1 MVDLIGKQID
11 RYQIVAQLGEGGMA
25 TVYKALDTRL
35 ERYVALKV
43 ITTNLQSSQQFL
55 QRFERE
61 AKALAKLSHPNI
73 VDVHDYGE
81 ENGRPYLVMEFID
94 GGHLKSRMGS
104 PHAFQEAAKLLI
116 PIASALGYAHQRDII
131 HRDVK
136 PANILMQRNGTPMLS
151 DFGIAK
157 VLETNQPQLTRV
169 GVGIGTPE
177 YMAPE
182 QGQGNQIDHRADI
195 YSLGLVFYELVTGRK
210 PFQADTPMAIVWKQ
224 VTEPLPDPRK
234 FVPSLPPAVVT
245 VLQKA
250 LQKKPGDRYQSMK
263 EFEKA
268 FEKLIAIGNK
278 LDPATEKYKRTSPP
292 VPPDQQQKWTQ
303 SMPANSIPSASQQQF
318 NSPPIQPPVS
328 QSLPRVAPPEKKKN
342 KGCWIWIV
350 AGTAITLIIVCG
362 IIAIVLGLPDDFLG
376 LSSTNTPTP
385 TVTPFPTNTPTS
397 TPEPTMT
404 ATWTP
409 VPTNTQIA
417 DIDQEAGTEWETCLN
432 EITPP
437 TFYGMPVTYC
447 DNFNSNNGWYLEQS
461 ENDRKIHNRY
471 LSGNVLYWDI
481 TSKQGVMTY
490 EPIPV
495 HYSFTTFAVQMKF
508 KRFTGPDNSDA
519 GLVFRMDYDA
529 GDYYFVTVSDVTQKY
544 AFYLK
549 YSDSW
554 TTLKEWTYSSLI
566 IPDDWNSIG
575 IYADGS
581 TFDLYI
587 NDIYVES
594 FYDSTLTEGE
604 VGIGG
609 ELYAA
614 GDFITFGFDS
624 IIVLEP

>member
-1 MVDLIGKQID
+1 MPDLIGKQID
-11 RYQIVAQLGEGGMA
+11 RYQIIAQLGEGGMA

-94 GGHLKSRMGS
+94 GGHLKSQMGS

-116 PIASALGYAHQRDII
+116 PIASALGYAHQHDII

-136 PANILMQRNGTPMLS
+136 PANILLQRNGTPMLS

-157 VLETNQPQLTRV
+157 VLETDQPQLTRV

-182 QGQGNQIDHRADI
+182 QGQGNKIDHRADI

-234 FVPSLPPAVVT
+234 FVPSLPPAVVK

-250 LQKKPGDRYQSMK
+250 LQKKPDDRFQSME

-268 FEKLIAIGNK
+268 FEKLTTIGNK
-278 LDPATEKYKRTSPP
+278 PDSATEKYERTSPP
-292 VPPDQQQKWTQ
+292 APPDQQQKWTQ
-303 SMPANSIPSASQQQF
+303 SMPASSIPPASYQPL
-318 NSPPIQPPVS
+318 NSPSIQPPVS

-342 KGCWIWIV
+342 KGCWIWVV
-350 AGTAITLIIVCG
+350 AGTAIALIIVCG

-376 LSSTNTPTP
+376 LSSTITPTP
-385 TVTPFPTNTPTS
+385 TVTPFPTDTPTT
-397 TPEPTMT
+397 TPEPTME

-409 VPTNTQIA
+409 VPTNTQIP
-417 DIDQEAGTEWETCLN
+417 EASTEWEICLN

-447 DNFNSNNGWYLEQS
+447 DNFNSDNGWYLEQS

-471 LSGNVLYWDI
+471 LSDNVLYWDI

-490 EPIPV
+490 EPIPNR
-495 HYSFTTFAVQMKF
+495 YNYTNFAAQMAF